1 MQQQETP
8 FASPDPSPAPLP
20 CPPPQSE
27 GGFSDY
33 DADARSNYLFNS
45 TIAGV
50 DAADAILLV
59 GCNPRLEAPV
69 LNARIR
75 AGGQRG
81 EGGRDG
87 GWRQPLMCAV
97 QPCAGACEYCAEHA
111 VQERHTLTSPA
122 SCTTSQPAAANL
134 SGVPVAAVGQPYDL
148 TYPAEQLGEG
158 ADALDA
164 LLKPSSE
171 FLKRFKGAAR
181 PMVVVGAG
189 VLARGDR
196 DAVLQK
202 VQKLVEKAEVVREG
216 WNGFNIM
223 HDSAARVAALDIGFL
238 PSARA
243 RASTGEPARAS
254 QPGPASQGQPARASP
269 AAYCEGRML
278 VFAVWALGPAS
289 LWHPDICLLPSQ
301 SVTLPPALLFPHCP
315 LPCLCAASPKF
326 VYLLGSDDFSE
337 ADVPADAFVVYQVG
351 GRAGWAG
358 LGLAGRCMA
367 GWARRFPGG
376 CWAVQRWPYAPT
388 N

>member
-1 MQQQETP
+1 M
-8 FASPDPSPAPLP
+8 
-20 CPPPQSE
+20 
-27 GGFSDY
+27 
-33 DADARSNYLFNS
+33 
-45 TIAGV
+45 

-134 SGVPVAAVGQPYDL
+134 LGVPVAAVGQPYDL

-189 VLARGDR
+189 MLARGDR

-202 VQKLVEKAEVVREG
+202 VHKLVEKAEVVREG

-243 RASTGEPARAS
+243 RASTGEPPS
-254 QPGPASQGQPARASP
+254 PGQPARASQLSRRPWGLHAGLAVLPLALHIPAGIQIIPHLTSRFVP
-269 AAYCEGRML
+269 AA
-278 VFAVWALGPAS
+278 P
-289 LWHPDICLLPSQ
+289 IQ
-301 SVTLPPALLFPHCP
+301 SPHLTAPFPLPPPLFPACV
-315 LPCLCAASPKF
+315 CAASPKF

-351 GRAGWAG
+351 GRIS
-358 LGLAGRCMA
+358 CV
-367 GWARRFPGG
+367 GG
-376 CWAVQRWPYAPT
+376 CVGGPRG
-388 N
+388 